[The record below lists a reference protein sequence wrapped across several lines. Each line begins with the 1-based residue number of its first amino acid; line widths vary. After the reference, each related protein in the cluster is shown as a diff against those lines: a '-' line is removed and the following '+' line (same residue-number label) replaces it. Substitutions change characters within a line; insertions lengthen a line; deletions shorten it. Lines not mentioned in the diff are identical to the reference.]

1 MDKTEILIDRI
12 ALQAGL
18 TEEQARMVADRMQA
32 NTDAVKRFEA
42 LEAEIVTA
50 KKSVKW
56 LAGLLLANYSSNIL
70 DWLTR

>member
-1 MDKTEILIDRI
+1 
-12 ALQAGL
+12 
-18 TEEQARMVADRMQA
+18 MVADRMQA
-32 NTDAVKRFEA
+32 NTDAVKRFET

>member
-1 MDKTEILIDRI
+1 M

-18 TEEQARMVADRMQA
+18 SEEQARMVADRMQA

-42 LEAEIVTA
+42 LEAEIATA

-56 LAGLLLANYSSNIL
+56 LGGLLLANYSSNIL

>member
-1 MDKTEILIDRI
+1 MDKTEILIDRM
-12 ALQAGL
+12 ALRAGL

-42 LEAEIVTA
+42 LEAEIATA

-56 LAGLLLANYSSNIL
+56 LGGLLLANYSSNIL
-70 DWLTR
+70 DWITR

>member
-56 LAGLLLANYSSNIL
+56 LGGLLLANYSSNIL
-70 DWLTR
+70 D